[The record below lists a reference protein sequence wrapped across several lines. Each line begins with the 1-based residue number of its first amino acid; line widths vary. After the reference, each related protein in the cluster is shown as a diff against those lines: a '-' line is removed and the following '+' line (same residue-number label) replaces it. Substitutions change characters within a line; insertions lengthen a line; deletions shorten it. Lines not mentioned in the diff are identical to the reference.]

1 MHIMKAK
8 ALLIF
13 MALAVA
19 AAVAQRGGGM
29 GQGPGFKYDPS
40 TETKLT
46 GTIEDV
52 KTVDSMCKTGT
63 HLTLKTDTGNMEIAL
78 GPSQFLKDQALQLK
92 KGDQVEVTAAKA
104 TTRKGEMLIARQ
116 ITAGDK
122 TITLRD
128 EKGIPAW
135 PRGSCR

>member
-1 MHIMKAK
+1 MKAK
-8 ALLIF
+8 IVLIVV
-13 MALAVA
+13 ALAVA
-19 AAVAQRGGGM
+19 TAMAQKGGGM
-29 GQGPGFKYDPS
+29 GRGPGFKYDPS

-46 GTIEDV
+46 GTIEQIN
-52 KTVDSMCKTGT
+52 TVDSMCKAGT
-63 HLTLKTDTGNMEIAL
+63 HLTLKTDTGNMEIAV

-92 KGDQVEVTAAKA
+92 KGDRVEVTGAKA
-104 TTRKGEMLIARQ
+104 TTRRGEMFIARQ

-128 EKGIPAW
+128 DKGIPAW

>member
-1 MHIMKAK
+1 MKAK
-8 ALLIF
+8 ALLLVV
-13 MALAVA
+13 ALAVA
-19 AAVAQRGGGM
+19 TAAAQRGGGM
-29 GQGPGFKYDPS
+29 GQGPGYKYDPGA
-40 TETKLT
+40 ETKLT
-46 GTIEDV
+46 GTIEQIN
-52 KTVDSMCKTGT
+52 TVDSMCKTGT
-63 HLTLKTDTGNMEIAL
+63 HLTLKTDTGNTEIAL

-92 KGDQVEVTAAKA
+92 KGDRVEVTAAKA
-104 TTRKGEMLIARQ
+104 TTRRGEMFIARQ

>member
-1 MHIMKAK
+1 MKVK
-8 ALLIF
+8 ALLIVL
-13 MALAVA
+13 ALAVA
-19 AAVAQRGGGM
+19 TASAQKGGGT
-29 GQGPGFKYDPS
+29 GRGPGFKYDPS

-46 GTIEDV
+46 GTIEQIN
-52 KTVDSMCKTGT
+52 TVDSMCKTGT
-63 HLTLKTDTGNMEIAL
+63 HLTLKTDTGNTEIAL

-92 KGDQVEVTAAKA
+92 KGDQVEVTGAKA
-104 TTRKGEMLIARQ
+104 TTRRGEMFIARQ
-116 ITAGDK
+116 VTAGDK